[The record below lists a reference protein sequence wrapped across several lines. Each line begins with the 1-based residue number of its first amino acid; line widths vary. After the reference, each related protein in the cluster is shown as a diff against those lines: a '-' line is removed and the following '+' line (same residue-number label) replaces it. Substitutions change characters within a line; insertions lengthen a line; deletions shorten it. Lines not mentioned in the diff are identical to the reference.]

1 MERKRYI
8 EIRFLPKEKK
18 HYLNI
23 TFPFHGWPI
32 VTVPKLGVLIVP
44 SFHGGWGVELQAS
57 RGRWAPKSHGN
68 AHVHRLFKA
77 SLWGCQETVL
87 SFLLIRSGVQVPLCA
102 RFEELSFLVFLLGLF
117 S

>member
-32 VTVPKLGVLIVP
+32 VTVPKLGALIVP
-44 SFHGGWGVELQAS
+44 RFRGGWGVELQAS
-57 RGRWAPKSHGN
+57 RGRWAP
-68 AHVHRLFKA
+68 
-77 SLWGCQETVL
+77 
-87 SFLLIRSGVQVPLCA
+87 
-102 RFEELSFLVFLLGLF
+102 
-117 S
+117 

>member
-32 VTVPKLGVLIVP
+32 VTVQKRGVLIVP
-44 SFHGGWGVELQAS
+44 RFRGGWGVELQAS
-57 RGRWAPKSHGN
+57 RGRWSPKSNGN
-68 AHVHRLFKA
+68 AHVHCLFKA

-87 SFLLIRSGVQVPLCA
+87 NFLLIRSGVQVPLCA
-102 RFEELSFLVFLLGLF
+102 RFEEVSFFVFPLGLF